1 MENIA
6 LWGAMVNVLAVVCG
20 GLVGLLLRLVLRRG
34 EGRLGDTMEKCS
46 DAVMKGIGLCC
57 MIIGIS
63 GAVKTEKILV
73 MILSV
78 IVGGILGTL
87 LDLDGKINRLGDIL
101 GKRFSG
107 KKGNAGDFST
117 GFVNATLLFCV
128 GAMSIVGP
136 MESGLALNHTTQ
148 YAKSI
153 MDGVMAIVFASSLG
167 VGVLFSGVSIFL
179 YQGSLTL
186 LAQWVAPIL
195 SDVVINEMSAAGSL
209 LIVGIGLNL
218 LGITKLK
225 LMDYLPAMFLPIL
238 FCLFM

>member
-1 MENIA
+1 MEKIA
-6 LWGAMVNVLAVVCG
+6 LWGTIVNMLAVICG
-20 GLVGLLLRLVLRRG
+20 GMVGLLFRRFLHGG
-34 EGRLGDTMEKCS
+34 EGRLGAAMENYS
-46 DAVMKGIGLCC
+46 DAIMKGIGLCC
-57 MIIGIS
+57 IVIGIS
-63 GAVKTEKILV
+63 GAIESKKILV

-87 LDLDGKINRLGDIL
+87 LDLDGKINRLGNFL
-101 GKRFSG
+101 GEHLSG
-107 KKGNAGDFST
+107 KGGKASDFSA

-136 MESGLALNHTTQ
+136 LESGLQLIHTTQ

-167 VGVLFSGVSIFL
+167 VGVLFSGVSILL

-186 LAQWVAPIL
+186 LAQWVQPIL
-195 SDVVINEMSAAGSL
+195 SEVVINEISATGSL
-209 LIVGIGLNL
+209 LIIGIGLNL
-218 LGITKLK
+218 LGLTKLK
-225 LMDYLPAMFLPIL
+225 LMNYLPAIFLPIL